1 MDPLLWVA
9 LLSVGTFFGSLLAV
23 GLLVVL
29 MPADYFAGVRRPKPA
44 TPLRWVLRI
53 LKNLLGI
60 VLVALGI
67 VMAIPLVPGQ
77 GLLTILIGVSLI
89 DFPGKWRMER
99 LIILRPRVLGAINRL
114 RARYRRPPIVTPP
127 EGTSPAE

>member
-1 MDPLLWVA
+1 MDPVLWIVA
-9 LLSVGTFFGSLLAV
+9 LSVGTFILSLVFV
-23 GLLVVL
+23 GLFVVL
-29 MPADYFAGVRRPKPA
+29 IPADYFAGPRRPKSA
-44 TPLRWVLRI
+44 TPARWILRI
-53 LKNLLGI
+53 FKNLLGL

-67 VMAIPLVPGQ
+67 VMAMPLVPGQ
-77 GLLTILIGVSLI
+77 GLLTILIGLTLL

-127 EGTSPAE
+127 EGMSPAE